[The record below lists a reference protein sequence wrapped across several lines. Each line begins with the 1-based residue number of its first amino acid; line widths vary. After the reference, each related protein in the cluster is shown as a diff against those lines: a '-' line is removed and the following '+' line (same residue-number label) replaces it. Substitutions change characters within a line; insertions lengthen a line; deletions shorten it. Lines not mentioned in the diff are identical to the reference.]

1 MLLGFVIIG
10 NCPGKI
16 DIRRIRRLK
25 YGYVKFFLWDGK
37 PFRRSQ
43 QFPGVGDGFLLEI
56 IAEGEIAKHLEERVV
71 ALGKADVFKVVML
84 AAGTHAFLRGGGA
97 RIGALFEAEEH
108 ILELV
113 HPGIGEEQ
121 RRIAM
126 RHERRAPQAL
136 VPLALKEAQEH
147 FADLIPAQDFVFLPA
162 YRRRTRFLS
171 SPHLFL
177 VLWCEQTHE
186 LWQTI

>member
-1 MLLGFVIIG
+1 
-10 NCPGKI
+10 
-16 DIRRIRRLK
+16 
-25 YGYVKFFLWDGK
+25 
-37 PFRRSQ
+37 
-43 QFPGVGDGFLLEI
+43 
-56 IAEGEIAKHLEERVV
+56 
-71 ALGKADVFKVVML
+71 ML

-162 YRRRTRFLS
+162 YRRRPRFLS

-186 LWQTI
+186 LWQDRKSTRLNSSHGYISYAVFCL